1 MTDSNIM
8 IDNER
13 TRVTLW
19 TFKPGEETG
28 QHIHEFDYVVVP
40 LKDGQLK
47 IINDDNSTILSDL
60 KKGISYFRNK
70 GVSHNVI
77 NNNNYTYS
85 FVEIEFKQK
94 C

>member
-47 IINDDNSTILSDL
+47 IINDDKSTTLSDL

-70 GVSHNVI
+70 GVNHNVI
-77 NNNNYTYS
+77 NNNDYTYS
-85 FVEIEFKQK
+85 FVEIEFK
-94 C
+94 

>member
-47 IINDDNSTILSDL
+47 IINDDKSTTLSDL

-77 NNNNYTYS
+77 NNNDYTYS
-85 FVEIEFKQK
+85 FVEIEFK
-94 C
+94 

>member
-47 IINDDNSTILSDL
+47 IINDDKSTTLSDL

-70 GVSHNVI
+70 GVNHNVI
-77 NNNNYTYS
+77 NNNDYTYS